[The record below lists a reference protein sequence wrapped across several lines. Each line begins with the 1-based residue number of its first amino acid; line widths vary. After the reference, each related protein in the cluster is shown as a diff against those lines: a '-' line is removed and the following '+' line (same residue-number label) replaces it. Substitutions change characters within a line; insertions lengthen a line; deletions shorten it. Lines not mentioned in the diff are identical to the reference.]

1 MPKLFA
7 AREVLAALLRYGF
20 VLVSQEGSHIKLR
33 GNRNNELRTVIVP
46 NHKELALGT
55 FRSILRQ
62 AGMTKKEFE
71 EYL

>member
-7 AREVLAALLRYGF
+7 AREVLAALLRGGF
-20 VLVSQEGSHIKLR
+20 YLVSQEGSHIKLR
-33 GNRNNELRTVIVP
+33 GNWKGGLRTVIVP
-46 NHKELALGT
+46 NHKELAFGT

-71 EYL
+71 KFL